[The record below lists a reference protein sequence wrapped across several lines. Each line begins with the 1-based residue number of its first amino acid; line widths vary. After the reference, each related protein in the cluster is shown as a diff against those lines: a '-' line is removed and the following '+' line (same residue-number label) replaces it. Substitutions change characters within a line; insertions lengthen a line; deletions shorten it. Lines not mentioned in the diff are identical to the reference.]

1 VELSAIVPLP
11 IAVADNRA
19 AVFAP
24 LAGEAPLVR
33 VVRTMLGATAEPKCV
48 VVAAAE
54 PLVDEVREI
63 LAAHDLP
70 VGVAVATGSAGRAQ
84 CVSAGL
90 ECLEREPISP
100 RYVLIHDI
108 RRPLAPA
115 ALRDRV
121 AAELR
126 KGSEVVMP
134 TLPLTDSVKAVDE
147 RGSVTATLDRSALRA
162 VQYPRGFT
170 ADQLARLLMGRSSDE
185 FDELEEAIRAGISIT
200 VVDGDP
206 DAFLVDLPS
215 DAQFVEAVIACRR
228 AEGS

>member
-11 IAVADNRA
+11 IAVADHRA

-33 VVRTMLGATAEPKCV
+33 VVRAMLGAAAEPRCV
-48 VVAAAE
+48 VVATAE
-54 PLVDEVREI
+54 QFVDDVRES
-63 LAAHDLP
+63 LAAHGLS
-70 VGVAVATGSAGRAQ
+70 VGVAVAAGSAARAQ
-84 CVSAGL
+84 CVATGL
-90 ECLEREPISP
+90 EYLEHESISP

-108 RRPLAPA
+108 RRPLASA

-121 AAELR
+121 VADLR
-126 KGSEVVMP
+126 KGSSVVMP
-134 TLPLTDSVKAVDE
+134 ALPLTDSVKAVDA

-170 ADQLARLLMGRSSDE
+170 ADQLAVLLAGRTSDE
-185 FDELEEAIRAGISIT
+185 FDELEEAIRAGMPIS

-206 DAFLVDLPS
+206 DAFLVNLPS
-215 DAQFVEAVIACRR
+215 DAPFVEAVIACRR
-228 AEGS
+228 VGGS